1 MVWRQEYVHF
11 AISTIQN
18 YTFHL
23 IQPYQIPKKQITKIK
38 KVFSLTD
45 CLRFISIKDNVEQ
58 MENKAYTEFF
68 RYILRFRKL
77 IRHADLTR
85 TPFISST

>member
-1 MVWRQEYVHF
+1 M
-11 AISTIQN
+11 
-18 YTFHL
+18 
-23 IQPYQIPKKQITKIK
+23 K
-38 KVFSLTD
+38 KVFYLTD